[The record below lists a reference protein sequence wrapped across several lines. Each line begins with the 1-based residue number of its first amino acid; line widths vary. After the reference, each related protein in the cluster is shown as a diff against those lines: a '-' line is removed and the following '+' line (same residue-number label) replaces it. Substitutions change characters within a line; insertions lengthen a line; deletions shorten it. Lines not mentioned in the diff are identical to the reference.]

1 MSNLIQTK
9 NFLAQENV
17 RGKFAELLG
26 KKSQGFL
33 TSVLQ
38 VVSNNNLLQNA
49 DAQSVYGAAMMAATL
64 DLPIN
69 NNLGFAYI
77 VPYKGQA
84 SFQMG
89 YKGFIQLAQRS
100 GQFKTINA
108 VPIYQ
113 GQLIKNDPFSGLEF
127 DFGIEPQGDPIG
139 YCAYFKLLNGYEQWL
154 YMTKNQ
160 VQAHANKY
168 SQTAKK
174 GFGVWKDNFDEMAL
188 KTVIKRILSKF
199 APLSIEMQKAV
210 ESDQAVAKV
219 DENLEVQFEYVDNE
233 KSVEQKLPELTPD
246 HPSFEAIKAQII
258 SGEKSLD
265 DVEKKFTLTQ
275 EAFDALML
283 DQDLGVKGE

>member
-1 MSNLIQTK
+1 MSQLTTTK
-9 NFLAQENV
+9 NFFSQEAVKN
-17 RGKFAELLG
+17 KFQELLG

-38 VVSNNNLLQNA
+38 VVNNNNLLQNA
-49 DAQSVYGAAMMAATL
+49 SPESIYGCAMMGATL

-77 VPYKGQA
+77 VPFKGQA
-84 SFQMG
+84 QFIVG

-108 VPIYQ
+108 VPIYD
-113 GQLIKNDPFSGLEF
+113 GQLLKNDPFGGLEF
-127 DFGIEPQGDPIG
+127 DFSIEPKGEPIG

-154 YMTKNQ
+154 YMTKGQ
-160 VQAHANKY
+160 IQAHANKY

-188 KTVIKRILSKF
+188 KTVLKRILSKF

-210 ESDQAVAKV
+210 ESDQAIVKTDDGIEVSYEYADNTPTASKPLLSAQSPAFDKIKEQV
-219 DENLEVQFEYVDNE
+219 D
-233 KSVEQKLPELTPD
+233 
-246 HPSFEAIKAQII
+246 
-258 SGEKSLD
+258 SGEISIDQVLEKYEVSEEDLD
-265 DVEKKFTLTQ
+265 TL
-275 EAFDALML
+275 AFK
-283 DQDLGVKGE
+283 VGE